1 MSFFFLYH
9 CLVGNEKLIELLD
22 IILSLTRT
30 SRVGYLRD
38 VRRMTVAFSRARLGL
53 YVLGRREVF
62 EACPEL
68 RPAFDVLL
76 QRPDKLMLV
85 TGELYGAERQNTEED
100 GPVDGE
106 AAMEGVEHIGQY
118 VFEMTQT
125 KINQLQAEQGL
136 LMEST
141 IDEAG
146 EEGQGGYYDEE
157 EDRALE
163 PDILEVRE
171 GEAN

>member
-1 MSFFFLYH
+1 
-9 CLVGNEKLIELLD
+9 
-22 IILSLTRT
+22 
-30 SRVGYLRD
+30 
-38 VRRMTVAFSRARLGL
+38 
-53 YVLGRREVF
+53 VF

-106 AAMEGVEHIGQY
+106 VAMEGVEHIGQY

-136 LMEST
+136 LMDSS

>member
-1 MSFFFLYH
+1 
-9 CLVGNEKLIELLD
+9 
-22 IILSLTRT
+22 
-30 SRVGYLRD
+30 
-38 VRRMTVAFSRARLGL
+38 
-53 YVLGRREVF
+53 
-62 EACPEL
+62 
-68 RPAFDVLL
+68 
-76 QRPDKLMLV
+76 MLV

-106 AAMEGVEHIGQY
+106 VAMEGVEHIGQY

-136 LMEST
+136 LMDSS